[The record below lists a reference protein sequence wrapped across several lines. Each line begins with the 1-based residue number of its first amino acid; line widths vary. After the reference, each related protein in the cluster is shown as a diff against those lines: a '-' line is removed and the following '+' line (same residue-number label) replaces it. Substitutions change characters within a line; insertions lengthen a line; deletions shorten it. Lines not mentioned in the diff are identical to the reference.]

1 VDAAELQIVIASLKD
16 MIRKQADE
24 LQAARTEIT
33 GLKKQQDKSKSDKAE
48 SVEIQKRL
56 EALQLERDNE
66 VSSLIVGLLFIYSS
80 IHPSITA

>member
-24 LQAARTEIT
+24 LQAARAEIT

-66 VSSLIVGLLFIYSS
+66 VSSLIVGLPFIYLF
-80 IHPSITA
+80 IHPS